1 MKNVQMLK
9 SNATDTIASAYDGWS
24 RTYEAVAN
32 PTRDLAASALRQHA
46 LDLPNRDVLEI
57 GCGTGLNTR
66 YLAEHARSVVA
77 LDFSTG
83 MLEQARRN
91 LQAANVRFVQ
101 QDILLKWSV
110 DDHSI
115 DLIICTLVLEHIEN
129 LRHIFSE
136 AARVLRAGGE
146 FLIYELHPFRQLQGG
161 QAQFKDMDSN
171 QVVLIPAYLHSIS
184 EFVNASLECGFN
196 LLRLDELHDAT
207 DKDKTGF
214 PRLLS
219 LHVRV
224 ASPNL

>member
-1 MKNVQMLK
+1 MKEAELLN
-9 SNATDTIASAYDGWS
+9 SNPADKIASAYNGWS
-24 RTYEAVAN
+24 RTYETVAN
-32 PTRDLAASALRQHA
+32 PTRDLAAAALRQHA
-46 LDLPNRDVLEI
+46 LDLPNREVLEI

-83 MLEQARRN
+83 MLEQARCN

-101 QDILLKWSV
+101 QDIRLKWSV
-110 DDHSI
+110 DDRSI

-161 QAQFKDMDSN
+161 QAQFKDTDSN
-171 QVVLIPAYLHSIS
+171 AVVLIPAYLHSIS

-219 LHVRV
+219 VRV
-224 ASPNL
+224 ASPNP

>member
-1 MKNVQMLK
+1 MKEAEIQN
-9 SNATDTIASAYDGWS
+9 SNPADKIASAYNGWS
-24 RTYEAVAN
+24 STYEAVAN
-32 PTRDLAASALRQHA
+32 PTRDLAAAALRQRA

-66 YLAEHARSVVA
+66 YLAGHARRVVA

-91 LQAANVRFVQ
+91 VEATNVRFVQ
-101 QDILLKWSV
+101 QDIRLKWNV
-110 DDHSI
+110 DDRAI

-129 LRHIFSE
+129 LRHIFSQ

-161 QAQFKDMDSN
+161 QAQFKDTASN
-171 QVVLIPAYLHSIS
+171 AIVLIPAYLHTIS
-184 EFVNASLECGFN
+184 EFVNTSIACGFN

-207 DKDKTGF
+207 DKDKTAL

-219 LHVRV
+219 LHVYIP
-224 ASPNL
+224 A

>member
-1 MKNVQMLK
+1 MLK
-9 SNATDTIASAYDGWS
+9 SNPADKIASAYNEWS
-24 RTYEAVAN
+24 RTYETVAN
-32 PTRDLAASALRQHA
+32 PTRDLAASALRLQA
-46 LDLPNRDVLEI
+46 LDLPNREVLEI

-66 YLAEHARSVVA
+66 YLAEHARRVIA

-91 LQAANVRFVQ
+91 VRAANVRFVQ
-101 QDILLKWSV
+101 QDIQLNWNV

-129 LRHIFSE
+129 LRHIFSQ

-161 QAQFKDMDSN
+161 QAQFKNDDAGEI
-171 QVVLIPAYLHSIS
+171 VLIPAYLHSIS
-184 EFVNASLECGFN
+184 EFVNTSIECGFK
-196 LLRLDELHDAT
+196 LLRLDELRDAT
-207 DKDKTGF
+207 TDEDKTGF

-219 LHVRV
+219 VRV
-224 ASPNL
+224 ASSQP